1 MQFENLRQK
10 NNKVCSI
17 INRDAAESDEQRND
31 RRMLKTSQ
39 EMKRNAV
46 RKFETEE
53 QQEKNHRRI
62 SKVGERRPKRREATS
77 HAWTSL
83 QSYASSARR
92 RKREEDKTKF
102 QVKKIWH
109 DAQLDD

>member
-1 MQFENLRQK
+1 MDELIKCCRFVMTKENPCNKEDSSKKNEVQNIWKIRN
-10 NNKVCSI
+10 NNKVKNRGIIGEWVCSC
-17 INRDAAESDEQRND
+17 
-31 RRMLKTSQ
+31 M
-39 EMKRNAV
+39 EMNV
-46 RKFETEE
+46 
-53 QQEKNHRRI
+53 Q
-62 SKVGERRPKRREATS
+62 VGERRPKRREATS